1 MIKCVRLVA
10 LLDLWWRL
18 EMSLFKIS
26 GILETIS
33 TISLFFIA
41 MPMKYIG
48 GDEIL
53 VKIIG
58 PIHGFLFML
67 YIGLVWWEQHKGR
80 MDSSLAIKGM
90 LAAIPPGGPIWFDR
104 KYLKAESSSEDSTI

>member
-1 MIKCVRLVA
+1 MR
-10 LLDLWWRL
+10 
-18 EMSLFKIS
+18 FFQIS

-48 GDEIL
+48 GNEIL

-58 PIHGFLFML
+58 PIHGGLFVL
-67 YIGLVWWEQHKGR
+67 YCGLVWWEQNQGR
-80 MDSSLAIKGM
+80 IN
-90 LAAIPPGGPIWFDR
+90 
-104 KYLKAESSSEDSTI
+104 

>member
-1 MIKCVRLVA
+1 MR
-10 LLDLWWRL
+10 
-18 EMSLFKIS
+18 FFQIS

-48 GDEIL
+48 GNEIL

-58 PIHGFLFML
+58 PIHGGLFVL
-67 YIGLVWWEQHKGR
+67 YL
-80 MDSSLAIKGM
+80 SLIH
-90 LAAIPPGGPIWFDR
+90 I
-104 KYLKAESSSEDSTI
+104 

>member
-1 MIKCVRLVA
+1 
-10 LLDLWWRL
+10 
-18 EMSLFKIS
+18 MSYVLNTKSIIS
-26 GILETIS
+26 GSLNGVSDGILETMS

-48 GDEIL
+48 GNEIL

-58 PIHGFLFML
+58 PIHGFLFIL
-67 YIGLVWWEQHKGR
+67 YCGLVWWEQHKGR
-80 MDSSLAIKGM
+80 MSSSLAIKGM

-104 KYLKAESSSEDSTI
+104 KYLNQNQDSE

>member
-1 MIKCVRLVA
+1 MSIMWLVKA
-10 LLDLWWRL
+10 NGGGLI
-18 EMSLFKIS
+18 MSLFKIS

-48 GDEIL
+48 GNEIL

-58 PIHGFLFML
+58 PIHGFLFIL
-67 YIGLVWWEQHKGR
+67 YCGLVWWEQNQGR
-80 MDSSLAIKGM
+80 MSSSLAIKGM

-104 KYLKAESSSEDSTI
+104 KYLNESNTQE

>member
-1 MIKCVRLVA
+1 MR
-10 LLDLWWRL
+10 
-18 EMSLFKIS
+18 FFQIS

-48 GDEIL
+48 GNEIL

-58 PIHGFLFML
+58 PIHGGLFVL
-67 YIGLVWWEQHKGR
+67 YCVLVWWEQNQGR
-80 MDSSLAIKGM
+80 INSNLAIKAM

-104 KYLKAESSSEDSTI
+104 KYLR

>member
-1 MIKCVRLVA
+1 MISFFR
-10 LLDLWWRL
+10 
-18 EMSLFKIS
+18 IS

-41 MPMKYIG
+41 MPLKYIG
-48 GDEIL
+48 DNEIL

-58 PIHGFLFML
+58 PIHGFLFIM
-67 YIGLVWWEQHKGR
+67 YCALVWWEQHKGR
-80 MDSSLAIKGM
+80 MSASLAIKGM

-104 KYLKAESSSEDSTI
+104 KYLNDNQVSE

>member
-1 MIKCVRLVA
+1 MR
-10 LLDLWWRL
+10 
-18 EMSLFKIS
+18 FFQIS

-48 GDEIL
+48 GNEIL

-58 PIHGFLFML
+58 PIHGGLFVL
-67 YIGLVWWEQHKGR
+67 YCGLVWWEQNQVR
-80 MDSSLAIKGM
+80 INSNLAIKAM

-104 KYLKAESSSEDSTI
+104 KYLR

>member
-1 MIKCVRLVA
+1 MR
-10 LLDLWWRL
+10 
-18 EMSLFKIS
+18 FFQIS

-48 GDEIL
+48 GNEIL

-58 PIHGFLFML
+58 PIHGGLFGL
-67 YIGLVWWEQHKGR
+67 YCGLVWWEQNQGR
-80 MDSSLAIKGM
+80 INSNLAIKAM

-104 KYLKAESSSEDSTI
+104 KYLR

>member
-1 MIKCVRLVA
+1 
-10 LLDLWWRL
+10 
-18 EMSLFKIS
+18 MSLFKIS

-104 KYLKAESSSEDSTI
+104 KYLKTESSSEDSSI

>member
-1 MIKCVRLVA
+1 
-10 LLDLWWRL
+10 
-18 EMSLFKIS
+18 MSLRFFQIS

-48 GDEIL
+48 GDETL

-58 PIHGFLFML
+58 PIHGGLFIL
-67 YIGLVWWEQHKGR
+67 YIALVWWEQRQGR
-80 MDSSLAIKGM
+80 MNFSLSLKAM

-104 KYLKAESSSEDSTI
+104 KYLNNSEAKS

>member
-1 MIKCVRLVA
+1 MT
-10 LLDLWWRL
+10 
-18 EMSLFKIS
+18 LFKIS

-41 MPMKYIG
+41 MPMKYLA

-58 PIHGFLFML
+58 PIHGALFIL
-67 YIGLVWWEQHKGR
+67 YVFLVWLEFRKGR
-80 MDSSLAIKGM
+80 MDSKLM
-90 LAAIPPGGPIWFDR
+90 LMAMFAAIPPGGPIWFDR
-104 KYLKAESSSEDSTI
+104 KYLKEPIVQN